1 MSVSSPIEIYGLYMG
16 RIYVTEQHKYLLNSS
31 LRNLTLL
38 LWFISVIIINV
49 VIIIMIIYS
58 TIKLSKSVRI
68 RRYTSAFIHLS
79 KQEKKNNNPINAL
92 SRLVVYFFVLL
103 FFFVFLLFFFL
114 L

>member
-1 MSVSSPIEIYGLYMG
+1 MSVSSPIEIYSMG

-58 TIKLSKSVRI
+58 TIKLSKST
-68 RRYTSAFIHLS
+68 RRYKCIQTLVPS
-79 KQEKKNNNPINAL
+79 KQEKKK
-92 SRLVVYFFVLL
+92 
-103 FFFVFLLFFFL
+103 
-114 L
+114 